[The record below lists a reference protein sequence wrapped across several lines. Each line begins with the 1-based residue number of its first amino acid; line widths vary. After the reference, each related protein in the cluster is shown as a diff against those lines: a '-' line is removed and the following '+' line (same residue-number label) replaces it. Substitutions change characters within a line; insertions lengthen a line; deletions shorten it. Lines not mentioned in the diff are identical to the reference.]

1 MNTHRRG
8 ASKETDLPTLICIG
22 VRSSSGVYNVL
33 YGRGLSQGISEQL
46 GRTKAGAGGLPLVEN
61 TGVFLL
67 SSPRVWRHVG
77 RKIMSG
83 LDRKSVRRSILF
95 DDREARKNMATVER
109 LCRQLVRAGADRR
122 AVLVAVGGGVVGD
135 VCGYTAASYLR
146 GVRVVHI
153 PTTLVGQVD
162 SAIGGKTGVNLPEG
176 KNLVGAFYPPK
187 LVIADPDTL
196 ATLPE
201 REFRSGIYEVIKY
214 GVIGDARLFSYLE
227 QNVERLASRDQAAL
241 DFVIPRCIRAKARI
255 VEQDEREAGLR
266 EILNFGHTFAHAFET
281 ATAYRRYLHGEAVGW
296 GMIAASRLGVRTAG
310 FSSEEAA
317 RIERLVGH
325 VGPLPPPPRV
335 SGKRLLEIM
344 GADKK
349 TRGGKFRFVL
359 PLQIGK
365 VKTVADVAPDAVHAV
380 LADLR
385 RPGERIAS

>member
-1 MNTHRRG
+1 MNTYRRA
-8 ASKETDLPTLICIG
+8 ASKETDLPTVICIG
-22 VRSSSGVYNVL
+22 VRSSSGAYNVL
-33 YGRGLSQGISEQL
+33 YGRGLSQDISEQF
-46 GRTKAGAGGLPLVEN
+46 GRTQAGAGGLPLAEN

-83 LDRKSVRRSILF
+83 LDRTAVRRPILF

-109 LCRQLVRAGADRR
+109 VCRQLVRAGADRR

-135 VCGYTAASYLR
+135 VCGYAAASYLR
-146 GVRVVHI
+146 GVRLVHI

-162 SAIGGKTGVNLPEG
+162 SAIGGKTGVNLPDG

-187 LVIADPDTL
+187 LVVADPDTL

-241 DFVIPRCIRAKARI
+241 HFVIPRCIRAKAHI

-281 ATAYRRYLHGEAVGW
+281 ATAYRRYLHGEAVAW
-296 GMIAASRLGVRTAG
+296 GMIAASRLSVRTAG

-335 SGKRLLEIM
+335 SEKRLLEIM

-349 TRGGKFRFVL
+349 VRGGKFRFVL

-365 VKTVADVAPDAVHAV
+365 VKTVAVAPEAVHAV

>member
-8 ASKETDLPTLICIG
+8 ASKEADLPTVICIG
-22 VRSSSGVYNVL
+22 VRSSSGAYNVL

-46 GRTKAGAGGLPLVEN
+46 GRTKAGAGGLPLAEN

-77 RKIMSG
+77 RKLMSG
-83 LDRKSVRRSILF
+83 LDRTAVRRPILF

-135 VCGYTAASYLR
+135 VCGYAAASYLR
-146 GVRVVHI
+146 GVRLVHI

-162 SAIGGKTGVNLPEG
+162 SAIGGKTGVNLPDG

-196 ATLPE
+196 ATLPD

-227 QNVERLASRDQAAL
+227 QNAERLASRDQAAL
-241 DFVIPRCIRAKARI
+241 DFVIPRCIRAKAHI

-335 SGKRLLEIM
+335 SEKRLLEIM

-349 TRGGKFRFVL
+349 ARGGKFRFVL